1 MASFGSALRRTRLGR
16 GISLDD
22 VARDTRLTK
31 RCLQAFE
38 DESIPELP
46 GEPYNR
52 AYLRTYSAYL
62 GLDPDDLV
70 SDYEREAEAQTK
82 AGRLAVRPDVLTAM
96 RQAVERRPLALVGEG
111 RLGAIAR
118 TAGLVGV
125 AVTLLVGLVWVGVS
139 RLLPSSEPAPVGTS
153 MPLTRVSETGKK
165 APERDAV
172 IPEPS
177 RRLDAGSAG
186 IEIAPPPRLDQA
198 PASVEIPAAR
208 LSVPRSGVGTDVV
221 DRELVGRSDTFHVG
235 TRVIFW
241 TFVTGGGP
249 AETIR
254 HVWIHEGRTAGA
266 VDLTVAGPR
275 WRTQSRRTLMP
286 GTEGEWVVEALDSEG
301 RVLVRHEF
309 RCEVL

>member
-1 MASFGSALRRTRLGR
+1 MASFGSSLRRTRLGR

-38 DESIPELP
+38 DESILELP

-62 GLDPDDLV
+62 GLDSDDLV
-70 SDYEREAEAQTK
+70 SDYERETEAQTK

-96 RQAVERRPLALVGEG
+96 RQAVERRPLALVGER

-153 MPLTRVSETGKK
+153 MLLTRVSETGNK

-177 RRLDAGSAG
+177 RRLDAGPAS
-186 IEIAPPPRLDQA
+186 IEVAPPPRLDQA
-198 PASVEIPAAR
+198 PASVDIPAAR

-266 VDLTVAGPR
+266 VDLTVAGPS
-275 WRTQSRRTLMP
+275 WRTQSRRTLVP
-286 GTEGEWVVEALDSEG
+286 GTEGEWAVEALDSEG

>member
-96 RQAVERRPLALVGEG
+96 RQVVECRPLALVGG
-111 RLGAIAR
+111 APRGDRAHCRIGRGRRHAARRLGVGGREPPLAGTNPFRLAR
-118 TAGLVGV
+118 AC
-125 AVTLLVGLVWVGVS
+125 
-139 RLLPSSEPAPVGTS
+139 P
-153 MPLTRVSETGKK
+153 
-165 APERDAV
+165 
-172 IPEPS
+172 
-177 RRLDAGSAG
+177 
-186 IEIAPPPRLDQA
+186 
-198 PASVEIPAAR
+198 
-208 LSVPRSGVGTDVV
+208 
-221 DRELVGRSDTFHVG
+221 
-235 TRVIFW
+235 
-241 TFVTGGGP
+241 
-249 AETIR
+249 
-254 HVWIHEGRTAGA
+254 
-266 VDLTVAGPR
+266 
-275 WRTQSRRTLMP
+275 
-286 GTEGEWVVEALDSEG
+286 
-301 RVLVRHEF
+301 
-309 RCEVL
+309 

>member
-1 MASFGSALRRTRLGR
+1 MASFGSALRRTRLER

-82 AGRLAVRPDVLTAM
+82 AGRLAVRPDMLTAM
-96 RQAVERRPLALVGEG
+96 RQAVERRPLALIRESR

-118 TAGLVGV
+118 TAGIVGV
-125 AVTLLVGLVWVGVS
+125 GVTLLVGLVWVGVT
-139 RLLPSSEPAPVGTS
+139 RLLPAREPASFGTS
-153 MPLTRVSETGKK
+153 IPPRVSETVKS
-165 APERDAV
+165 PERGAV
-172 IPEPS
+172 MPEPM
-177 RRLDAGSAG
+177 RRPDAGPV
-186 IEIAPPPRLDQA
+186 IKVPPPPKLDQA
-198 PASVEIPAAR
+198 SPSVRRPAAR
-208 LSVPRSGVGTDVV
+208 LSVARSGVGTDVA
-221 DRELVGRSDTFHVG
+221 DRELIGQSDTFRVG

-249 AETIR
+249 GERIR
-254 HVWIHEGRTAGA
+254 HVWIHEGRTIGA
-266 VDLTVAGPR
+266 VDLTVAGPS
-275 WRTQSRRTLMP
+275 WRTQSRKTLVP
-286 GTEGEWVVEALDSEG
+286 GTEGEWIVEALDSEG
-301 RVLVRHEF
+301 RVLARHAF